1 MPRASSGLE
10 DQRCPPPASR
20 ALPVLSQLALALR
33 EAEAED
39 GCEVCV
45 GAGASGASGEAS
57 GGGGDG
63 CDGGTGTGGG
73 GTGSGGVASFGD
85 LSLQKARR

>member
-33 EAEAED
+33 ELRQKTVARSVLAQVLQVLQVRLPVVVVMAAMVVPALAGAVPEAEALP
-39 GCEVCV
+39 
-45 GAGASGASGEAS
+45 ASE
-57 GGGGDG
+57 
-63 CDGGTGTGGG
+63 T
-73 GTGSGGVASFGD
+73 
-85 LSLQKARR
+85 